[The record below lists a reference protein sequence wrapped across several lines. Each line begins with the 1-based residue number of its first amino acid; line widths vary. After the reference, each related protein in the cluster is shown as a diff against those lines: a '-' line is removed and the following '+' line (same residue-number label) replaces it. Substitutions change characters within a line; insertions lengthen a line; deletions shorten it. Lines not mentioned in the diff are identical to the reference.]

1 MFLSLL
7 PYKKVYSLGD
17 LIPPSVVGLKIL
29 VLGCGNVGSAIVK
42 DLAKYLP
49 SNQIVAADRNPDVAR
64 KVAEETGKE
73 NVSWTQADASKYDE
87 LVNIIKK
94 HDLVVGALPG
104 SLGYIS
110 AKACVDAKVSMVDI
124 SYMPEN
130 PLTLN
135 EAAIKAGITIVPDC
149 GVAPG
154 LSNLL
159 AGRGASRLDQVEGI
173 HIVCGGL
180 PITPVP
186 PLGYTITW
194 SVEGLI
200 DEYMRPARI
209 IEDGKLVKKEALSGL
224 EIIEFPKLGKLEAF
238 YTDGLRTLLETI
250 KGVKSMWEKTFRY
263 PGHVEKIKLLRDLG
277 FFDEEPIDVENV
289 KIVPKKVTIKL
300 LDRKLRKPKVKDL
313 MAMKVEVTG
322 IKSGSKVK
330 YVYYLL
336 DYYDDASKTTAMART
351 TGYTASV
358 VAQLIVKGVIEDKG
372 VIPPEKLGMNE
383 RIYKQIIEELEK
395 RNIKIT
401 EIEEKVG

>member
-1 MFLSLL
+1 M
-7 PYKKVYSLGD
+7 
-17 LIPPSVVGLKIL
+17 KIL
-29 VLGCGNVGSAIVK
+29 VLGCGNVGPAIVE
-42 DLAKYLP
+42 DLAKHLP
-49 SNQIVAADRNPDVAR
+49 SDQIVAADRNPDVAR
-64 KVAEETGKE
+64 KVAEKINKE

-110 AKACVDAKVSMVDI
+110 VKACVDAKVSTVDI
-124 SYMPEN
+124 SAMPEF
-130 PLTLN
+130 PFTLN
-135 EAAIKAGITIVPDC
+135 EAAIKADITIVPDC
-149 GVAPG
+149 GAAPG
-154 LSNLL
+154 LSNLF
-159 AGRGASRLDQVEGI
+159 AGRGASRLDQVESI
-173 HIVCGGL
+173 HIMTGGL

-186 PLGYTITW
+186 PLGYIITW

-200 DEYMRPARI
+200 EDYTNPVTI
-209 IEDGKLVKKEALSGL
+209 VEDGKIVKKEALSGL

-238 YTDGLRTLLETI
+238 YTDNLRSLLETM
-250 KGVKSMWEKTFRY
+250 KGVKSMWEKTLRY

-277 FFDEEPIDVENV
+277 FFDKEPIDVENV
-289 KIVPKKVTIKL
+289 KVIPRKVTIKL
-300 LDRKLRKPKVKDL
+300 LDKKLRKPEVKDL
-313 MAMKVEVTG
+313 MVLKVEVTG

-372 VIPPEKLGMNE
+372 VIPPERLGMNE
-383 RIYKQIIEELEK
+383 RIYKQIIEELRK

-401 EIEEKVG
+401 EIEEKVD

>member
-1 MFLSLL
+1 M
-7 PYKKVYSLGD
+7 
-17 LIPPSVVGLKIL
+17 VGLKIL

-42 DLAKYLP
+42 DLARYLP

-64 KVAEETGKE
+64 KVAEEIGKE

-104 SLGYIS
+104 SLGYTS

-135 EAAIKAGITIVPDC
+135 DAAIKAGITIVPDC

-300 LDRKLRKPKVKDL
+300 LDRKLRKPEVKDL

-322 IKSGSKVK
+322 IKNGSKVK

-358 VAQLIVKGVIEDKG
+358 VAQLMVKGVIEDKG

-401 EIEEKVG
+401 EIEEKIG

>member
-1 MFLSLL
+1 
-7 PYKKVYSLGD
+7 
-17 LIPPSVVGLKIL
+17 VVGLKIL

-64 KVAEETGKE
+64 KVAEEIGKE

-209 IEDGKLVKKEALSGL
+209 VEDGKLVKKEALSGL

-322 IKSGSKVK
+322 IKSESKVK

-401 EIEEKVG
+401 EIEEKVS

>member
-1 MFLSLL
+1 M
-7 PYKKVYSLGD
+7 
-17 LIPPSVVGLKIL
+17 KIL

-49 SNQIVAADRNPDVAR
+49 SDQIVAADRNPNIA
-64 KVAEETGKE
+64 KKTAEEIGKE

-87 LVNIIKK
+87 LVDVIKK

-135 EAAIKAGITIVPDC
+135 DAAIKAGITIVPDC

-159 AGRGASRLDQVEGI
+159 AGRGTSRLDQVEGI

-300 LDRKLRKPKVKDL
+300 LDRKLRKPEVKDL

-322 IKSGSKVK
+322 IKNGSKVK

-358 VAQLIVKGVIEDKG
+358 VAQLMVKGVIEDKG

-401 EIEEKVG
+401 EIEEKIG

>member
-1 MFLSLL
+1 M
-7 PYKKVYSLGD
+7 
-17 LIPPSVVGLKIL
+17 KIL

-49 SNQIVAADRNPDVAR
+49 SDQIVAADRNPNIA
-64 KVAEETGKE
+64 KKTAEEIGKE

-322 IKSGSKVK
+322 IKSESKVK

-401 EIEEKVG
+401 EIEEKIG

>member
-1 MFLSLL
+1 
-7 PYKKVYSLGD
+7 
-17 LIPPSVVGLKIL
+17 VVGLKIL

-42 DLAKYLP
+42 DLARYLP

-64 KVAEETGKE
+64 KVAEEIGKE

-104 SLGYIS
+104 SLGYTS

-135 EAAIKAGITIVPDC
+135 EAAIKADITIVPDC

-159 AGRGASRLDQVEGI
+159 AGRGASRLDQIESI
-173 HIVCGGL
+173 HIMCGGL

-401 EIEEKVG
+401 EIEEKAG

>member
-1 MFLSLL
+1 M
-7 PYKKVYSLGD
+7 
-17 LIPPSVVGLKIL
+17 VGLKIL

-64 KVAEETGKE
+64 KVAEEIGKE

-209 IEDGKLVKKEALSGL
+209 VEDGKLVKKEALSGL

-322 IKSGSKVK
+322 IKSESKVK

-401 EIEEKVG
+401 EIEEKVS